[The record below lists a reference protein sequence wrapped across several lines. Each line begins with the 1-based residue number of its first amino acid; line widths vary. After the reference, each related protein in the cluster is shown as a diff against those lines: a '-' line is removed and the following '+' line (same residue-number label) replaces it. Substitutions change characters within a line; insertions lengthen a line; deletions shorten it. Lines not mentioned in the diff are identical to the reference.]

1 MLADIWQDLLGIDDI
16 ASDANFFDIGG
27 HSLLAMTMIA
37 RVERQTGVRLNL
49 LKVANSSLR
58 TLAMD
63 LPSTPATSR
72 QTFADRIRGWFG
84 SKDKGTSS

>member
-16 ASDANFFDIGG
+16 AGEANFFDIGG

-37 RVERQTGVRLNL
+37 RVEKQTGVRLNL
-49 LKVANSSLR
+49 LKVANGSLR

-63 LPSTPATSR
+63 LPSTPPASN
-72 QTFADRIRGWFG
+72 QTLADRFRRWFG
-84 SKDKGTSS
+84 SRDKGTSS